1 MNKLIIIAGLAIVVG
16 LAAVSSIFNEDVVVV
31 NERETTVVETVVEE
45 DLIDAAKKELERI
58 NGELDTEETQLLEDI
73 KTIEAEA
80 LAKVAEKKARLEK
93 IRETRSSFQ

>member
-16 LAAVSSIFNEDVVVV
+16 LAAFSSIFNEDVVVV